1 MLPVL
6 CFDIETIPD
15 AAGLR
20 ALAGD
25 LAAPPDGPD
34 DDTLVADAQQ
44 ARRERTGSDFL
55 ALHLHRIIAIG
66 CLLRD
71 DNGVLIRCLGRPGD
85 DEDKLLRLFFH
96 QIDRY
101 TPQLVSWNGGGF
113 DLPVMHYRC
122 LVNGIAAPRYWESGD
137 DDRDFR
143 WNNYLSR
150 YHSRHLDLMDV
161 LAMYSPRASAPLD
174 ELARLCGFPGK
185 LGMDGSQ
192 VWAAYRQGR
201 LDEIRAYCE
210 TDVANTYLMYCR
222 FEFLRG
228 RFSEQRYAEEL
239 ALLRSTLADSPGE
252 HWQRFLSAWPDGA
265 AAGR

>member
-1 MLPVL
+1 MTPVL

-15 AAGLR
+15 VVGLR
-20 ALAGD
+20 ALAQSDADAAALDD
-25 LAAPPDGPD
+25 LA
-34 DDTLVADAQQ
+34 LVARAQQ
-44 ARRERTGSDFL
+44 SRRERTGSDFL
-55 ALHLHRIIAIG
+55 SLHQHRIIAIG

-71 DNGVLIRCLGRPGD
+71 ESGLMVRCLGRETDP
-85 DEDKLLRLFFH
+85 EDKLLKLFFH

-122 LVNGIAAPRYWESGD
+122 LVNGISAPRYWESGD
-137 DDRDFR
+137 DDREFR

-161 LAMYSPRASAPLD
+161 LAMFSPRANAPLD
-174 ELARLCGFPGK
+174 ELARMCGFPGK
-185 LGMDGSQ
+185 LGMDGSL
-192 VWAAYRQGR
+192 VWQAFCDGK

-222 FEFLRG
+222 FQLLRG
-228 RFSEQRYAEEL
+228 HFSSERYQQEIDL
-239 ALLRSTLADSPGE
+239 VRQTLTDSPGE
-252 HWQRFLSAWPDGA
+252 HWQAFLAAWPDPS
-265 AAGR
+265 